1 MTDTPSANAGLIDR
15 LREQAAIRV
24 EFNRRT
30 QGGGIPREPNPF
42 YAMLLCGEAA
52 DALAAADA
60 EIARWKQHHDD
71 QVRKKRNL
79 SDRYK
84 KALADFIDKNG
95 G

>member
-1 MTDTPSANAGLIDR
+1 MTDAPSANADLIAR
-15 LREQAAIRV
+15 LRKQADDIDN
-24 EFNRRT
+24 FNEHLRKSGTPEDGLQRNW
-30 QGGGIPREPNPF
+30 QR
-42 YAMLLCGEAA
+42 AAA